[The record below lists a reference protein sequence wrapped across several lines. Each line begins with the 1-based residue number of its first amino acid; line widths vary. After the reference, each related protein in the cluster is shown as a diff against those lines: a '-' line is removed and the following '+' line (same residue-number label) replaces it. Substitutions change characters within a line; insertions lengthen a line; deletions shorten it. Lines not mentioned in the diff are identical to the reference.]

1 MDLVNPYMGNISHLL
16 VPTFPTIHLPNS
28 LLRVYPER
36 RDYTEIRIN
45 GLPLVVTSHR
55 GSSAF
60 NLSPFQGDESDLK
73 PVIEFS
79 YDQEKLTPYS
89 YSVFLDDYQIQVDYG
104 LSHQSAAYEIQ
115 FEQDKPVYLILN
127 SRRGEVNW
135 DGKAISGYQLI
146 GNDTRVYL
154 YMVPEELPQ
163 EVAALKDGALTDVSS
178 AEGRNACLVLK
189 YPMEQRH

>member
-1 MDLVNPYMGNISHLL
+1 MNIYKKFTIDLIGLIGLIGFFYVACSAPRENRTYSVKQQIDYVNPYIGNISHLL

-36 RDYTEIRIN
+36 RDYTEIRLN

-89 YSVFLDDYQIQVDYG
+89 YSVYLDDQEIQVDFG
-104 LSHQSAAYEIQ
+104 LS
-115 FEQDKPVYLILN
+115 
-127 SRRGEVNW
+127 
-135 DGKAISGYQLI
+135 
-146 GNDTRVYL
+146 
-154 YMVPEELPQ
+154 
-163 EVAALKDGALTDVSS
+163 
-178 AEGRNACLVLK
+178 
-189 YPMEQRH
+189 